1 MNAEGICL
9 QLRQFGR
16 KIFTITE
23 TAAATKGDKNNE
35 LKRPAN

>member
-1 MNAEGICL
+1 MQKEFVCNFDGL
-9 QLRQFGR
+9 VG
-16 KIFTITE
+16 KFTITQ